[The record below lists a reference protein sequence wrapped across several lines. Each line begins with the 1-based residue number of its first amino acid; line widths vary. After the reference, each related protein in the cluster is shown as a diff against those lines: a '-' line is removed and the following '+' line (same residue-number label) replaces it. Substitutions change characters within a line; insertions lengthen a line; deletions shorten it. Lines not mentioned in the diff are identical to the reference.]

1 MAEPPR
7 IFVPQPIPVNALRRL
22 QEIGDVTIFDHHDRR
37 ITREEVLAGVPGKE
51 ILFAMGDIPYDEEI
65 ITAADELRLI
75 AAMHV
80 AATFVDIPAATRRG
94 VPVTGVPNT
103 LAETT
108 AEFTFVLL
116 VSTAWRIPEAD
127 RFLRDGKW
135 TQNQSEAFLGSR
147 LLGKTIGIVG
157 FGQVGSGVARRCRG
171 LGATILYTKRN
182 RLDPAEE
189 AEADV
194 EYRDLD
200 DLLRESDFVVVTP
213 TLTAETKG
221 LISREKLALMKPGA
235 TLINTSRGP
244 VVDEAAL
251 EDALEEG
258 RLRGAGLDVY
268 EREIPEPGYGPGPR
282 LLALPNVVLTPHI
295 GTAAR
300 ETRAE
305 MADRTVDN
313 IEAFLAGERPPDVL
327 NPELYGDAPRK
338 SERIG

>member
-1 MAEPPR
+1 MADPR
-7 IFVPQPIPVNALRRL
+7 IFVPQSIPSNALRRL
-22 QEIGDVTIFDHHDRR
+22 EEIGRVDIFDDHDRR
-37 ITREEVLAGVPGKE
+37 ITREEVLAGVPGKD
-51 ILFAMGDIPYDEEI
+51 ILFAMGDIPYDEEVI
-65 ITAADELRLI
+65 AAADELKLV

-80 AATFVDIPAATRRG
+80 AATFVDIAAATRRR

-108 AEFTFVLL
+108 AEFTFVML

-127 RFLRDGKW
+127 RFLREGRW

-147 LLGKTIGIVG
+147 LLGKTVGIVG
-157 FGQVGSGVARRCRG
+157 FGRVGSGVARRCRG
-171 LGATILYTKRN
+171 LDMRILYTKRS
-182 RLDPAEE
+182 RLTPEEE
-189 AEADV
+189 AQAGV
-194 EYRDLD
+194 EFRELD
-200 DLLRESDFVVVTP
+200 HLLRESDFVVLAP
-213 TLTAETKG
+213 ILTAETKG
-221 LISREKLALMKPGA
+221 LLSREKMALMKPESI
-235 TLINTSRGP
+235 LINTSRGP
-244 VVDEAAL
+244 VVDEEAL
-251 EDALEEG
+251 EDALREG

-268 EREIPEPGYGPGPR
+268 EREIPEPGYGPGPG

-327 NPELYGDAPRK
+327 NPELYGDAPRQ